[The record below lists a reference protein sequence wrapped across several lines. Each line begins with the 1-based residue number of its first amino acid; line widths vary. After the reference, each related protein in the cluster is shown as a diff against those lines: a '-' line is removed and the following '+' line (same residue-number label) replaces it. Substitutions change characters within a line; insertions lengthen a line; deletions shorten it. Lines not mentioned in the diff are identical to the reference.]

1 MASVVDKPSK
11 ALEQIEDSQ
20 YVESE
25 CDESA
30 YGSEDGRTIEHNSVE
45 ESQENIEN
53 NAQKLEYW
61 KKSDTILRN
70 LCTALKVENAELKKG
85 MQSLEILNE
94 QKHDALGKRIVL
106 LENSNDVSQKLIV
119 QLDVEKN
126 ALLKQADTLTSE
138 LVCEK
143 EKCKSQVEALKE
155 NIKLLEEQCSANLQ
169 CKIEKEDYYISQV
182 NSLQPLLEEA
192 KTINENLVDEV
203 DLFEKLVKKKDTNI
217 LILQERNY
225 HSEVKLSKTRKY
237 IKHRERE
244 YHQVLTQQGFQLSN
258 LLNQATFNMKGAVH
272 ARNFMENRCKEL
284 EIALQNSSINMQHS
298 SNELVA
304 IKSQLKEAKKDFEL
318 SQKAYNDMRLEV
330 KSNESLKKKLEEK

>member
-1 MASVVDKPSK
+1 MG
-11 ALEQIEDSQ
+11 EQMEESQ

-45 ESQENIEN
+45 ELQENIEN

-106 LENSNDVSQKLIV
+106 LENSNNVSQKLIV

-138 LVCEK
+138 LVC
-143 EKCKSQVEALKE
+143 LKE

-225 HSEVKLSKTRKY
+225 NTEVKLSKTRKY

-244 YHQVLTQQGFQLSN
+244 YHQVLTQQGFQLSY
-258 LLNQATFNMKGAVH
+258 LLNQATFNMKGAVP
-272 ARNFMENRCKEL
+272 
-284 EIALQNSSINMQHS
+284 
-298 SNELVA
+298 
-304 IKSQLKEAKKDFEL
+304 
-318 SQKAYNDMRLEV
+318 
-330 KSNESLKKKLEEK
+330 